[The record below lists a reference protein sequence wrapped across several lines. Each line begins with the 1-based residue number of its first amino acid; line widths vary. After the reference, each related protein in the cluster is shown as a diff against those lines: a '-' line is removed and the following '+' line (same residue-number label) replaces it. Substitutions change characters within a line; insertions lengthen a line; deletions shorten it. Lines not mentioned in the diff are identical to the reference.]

1 MEDLN
6 KYTTEVDGKKYVNIT
21 AYSNDRSSSLST
33 SSNIEKL
40 GFNEKTK
47 YTIDELKA
55 IKQEQEDKIADA
67 AVFDPFTGEECR
79 CRSPLTKGS
88 FTKLEV
94 NTEESMTDSTLYESL
109 DDTIKKMSRADAI
122 RALKSVDSAFNNKEE
137 PDFDDLD
144 VTQSGNFDLC
154 DIPEAME
161 NAKIKDSALAKAKSA
176 KIKEPTATAA
186 EPATTKEPEA
196 SVV

>member
-1 MEDLN
+1 MEQ
-6 KYTTEVDGKKYVNIT
+6 T
-21 AYSNDRSSSLST
+21 
-33 SSNIEKL
+33 NIEKL

-47 YTIDELKA
+47 YSIDELKK
-55 IKQEQEDKIADA
+55 IKQEQEDRISDA
-67 AVFDPFTGEECR
+67 SIFDPFTGEECR

-88 FTKLEV
+88 YTKLEV

-122 RALKSVDSAFNNKEE
+122 RALKSVDSAFHNEEE
-137 PDFDDLD
+137 PDFDDYD

-161 NAKIKDSALAKAKSA
+161 NARIKDSVLAKSA
-176 KIKEPTATAA
+176 TTKEPTATAA
-186 EPATTKEPEA
+186 EPATTKEPTA
-196 SVV
+196 SAV